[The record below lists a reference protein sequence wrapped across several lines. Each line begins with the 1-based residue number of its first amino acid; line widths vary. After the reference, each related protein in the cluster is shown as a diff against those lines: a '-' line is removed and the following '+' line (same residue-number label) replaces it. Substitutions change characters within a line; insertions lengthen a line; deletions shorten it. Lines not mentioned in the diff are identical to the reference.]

1 LNAIL
6 RRICVWLLCSVPLAG
21 LAAAPAMPGVERL
34 PADTWVLLQWHGVSA
49 ADKVR
54 GTNPVM
60 RLWDDPQFKVV
71 RARLFEDLAR
81 ENSSFNRARADD
93 VLAVLENPA
102 LIGVAGDPLAAA
114 SAGDRIHAF
123 AVVNRKGKEEAW
135 ARLRQES
142 TTKPGAVESSFAFSG
157 VQVKKTVTT
166 TPAPAMPDGAP
177 QPPPRVRQSYSA
189 LLGDFE
195 LFADDQQL
203 IETLIT
209 RLQARTA
216 PAGATL
222 ASDATFQQA
231 QRFRAAGPLFEAFVK
246 IPDLGKLPLPQQPQL
261 DVGAGVRELHLERA
275 RGLWMSAGMGSDR
288 MVMRAALLGD
298 TSPGS
303 VLDLIGGNV
312 KEFQTAAA
320 ASPAGSYG
328 ALRLDLPALY
338 NTLLR
343 AVRAGLPPDQG
354 AAAGILIDSVVAAQ
368 TGMRATELLSLLGAE
383 IGVSSVGEGLVDGA
397 LPGMLLFQV
406 ARSEPL
412 LGLLQM
418 VTSSIRQGEERIG
431 AATVL
436 KLLVPA
442 TGAADSGESP
452 VLVAVAP
459 RVMAVTQDRAQL
471 EAALARE
478 ATGAAAPAGSVAADP
493 TYQAM
498 RRSLPA
504 ELNGVNFADISRGH
518 WEKDFEGARKALAE
532 QKEKLRQRI
541 AEAGAAAGDAA
552 SAQRAEQLRGELRT
566 LERVEEAADVVIPL
580 FTKYLKLSAGGSWKA
595 ADGVFYDSYV
605 N

>member
-1 LNAIL
+1 MNAIL
-6 RRICVWLLCSVPLAG
+6 RRICVWLVCSVPLAG
-21 LAAAPAMPGVERL
+21 LAAAPSMPGVERL
-34 PADTWVLLQWHGVSA
+34 PADTWALLQWHGVSN

-60 RLWDDPQFKVV
+60 RLWDDPQFKAV
-71 RARLFEDLAR
+71 RARLFEDVAR

-102 LIGVAGDPLAAA
+102 LIGIAGDPLAGA
-114 SAGDRIHAF
+114 SAGKVHAF
-123 AVVNRKGKEEAW
+123 AVVNRKGKEAAW

-142 TTKPGAVESSFAFSG
+142 IARPGAVESTLVLGG

-166 TPAPAMPDGAP
+166 TPAPPAPDGAP
-177 QPPPRVRQSYSA
+177 QPPPRVRESYSA
-189 LLGDFE
+189 LLGDYE

-203 IETLIT
+203 METLVA
-209 RLQARTA
+209 RLQARAA
-216 PAGATL
+216 PAGASL
-222 ASDATFQQA
+222 AVDATFQQA

-246 IPDLGKLPLPQQPQL
+246 IPDLNRLPLPQQPQI

-303 VLDLIGGNV
+303 LLDLIGGNV
-312 KEFQTAAA
+312 KEFQTAAV
-320 ASPAGSYG
+320 ASPSGSFG
-328 ALRLDLPALY
+328 AIRLDLPALY
-338 NTLLR
+338 ATLLR

-368 TGMRATELLSLLGAE
+368 TGMRATELLSLLGGE
-383 IGVSSVGEGLVDGA
+383 IGFSGVGGKLLDGS

-412 LGLLQM
+412 LGLVQM
-418 VTSSIRQGEERIG
+418 VTSSISQGEERIG

-436 KLLVPA
+436 KLLA
-442 TGAADSGESP
+442 QEAAAGGADSP
-452 VLVAVAP
+452 LLVAIAP
-459 RVMAVTQDRAQL
+459 RVMAVTQDRLQL

-478 ATGAAAPAGSVAADP
+478 AAGAPAPAGSVAADP
-493 TYQAM
+493 GYQAM
-498 RRSLPA
+498 RRSFPA
-504 ELNGVNFADISRGH
+504 ELNGISFADISRGH
-518 WEKDFEGARKALAE
+518 WEKDFDGARKALAE

-541 AEAGAAAGDAA
+541 AEAGAADADAA
-552 SAQRAEQLRGELRT
+552 SAQQAEKLRGELRT
-566 LERVEEAADVVIPL
+566 LERVEEAANVVIPL
-580 FTKYLKLSAGGSWKA
+580 FTKYLKISAGGSWKA